1 MSWCELDHSAPPPF
15 MQGNLVWVP
24 EEDLPQAKT
33 FRKSSNFSG
42 RSKMFPHQQMAVPMM
57 PQLYRCPWTCAIS
70 CGLSCEWTD
79 GGGVG
84 CGCTRFSP
92 IVAFQA
98 APEDPAKA
106 LEELRNGLEL
116 QLASVQAQE
125 RVLQERKSAA
135 K

>member
-1 MSWCELDHSAPPPF
+1 
-15 MQGNLVWVP
+15 
-24 EEDLPQAKT
+24 
-33 FRKSSNFSG
+33 
-42 RSKMFPHQQMAVPMM
+42 MFPHQQMAVSMM

-70 CGLSCEWTD
+70 CGWSCEWTD

-98 APEDPAKA
+98 APEDPEKA
-106 LEELRNGLEL
+106 LEELRKGLEL